1 MKTTLKKAGV
11 MGVLSLTAFGVMSA
25 SAMGF
30 GGGFNGMGGGT
41 LSADEIATRHT
52 TMFSQQAGMIGAS
65 VDEVKNAWASGKDF
79 ATLAKEKGLTAEQLA
94 VKLQA
99 QRTTQ
104 MKDHLATLVSKGVIT
119 QSQADAR
126 LTFVQNNQNT
136 KGHMGG
142 KHGMRGSQNGTGAGT
157 GTGTGLGGGMRGAG
171 F

>member
-1 MKTTLKKAGV
+1 MKTTFKKAGV
-11 MGVLSLTAFGVMSA
+11 MGALSIVAFGAISA

-30 GGGFNGMGGGT
+30 GGGFAGMSGT
-41 LSADEIATRHT
+41 ALTADEIATRHT
-52 TMFSQQAGMIGAS
+52 TLFTQQASMIGAS

-79 ATLAKEKGLTAEQLA
+79 ATLAKEKGITAEQLA

-119 QSQADAR
+119 QAQADAR

-142 KHGMRGSQNGTGAGT
+142 KQGMRGAQTGTGT